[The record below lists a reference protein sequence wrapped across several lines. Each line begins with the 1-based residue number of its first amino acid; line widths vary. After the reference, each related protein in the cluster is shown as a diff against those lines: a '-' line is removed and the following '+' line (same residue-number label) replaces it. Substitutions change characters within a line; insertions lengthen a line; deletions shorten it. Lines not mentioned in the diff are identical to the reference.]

1 MSDMTLTLMGY
12 FVSHDISKI
21 LSLQY
26 TINTKLLNI
35 PVLILS
41 LCQEAFNRRRP
52 VCCFGSVRNSL
63 FLMNIQELRGEASL
77 SRGLRNP
84 GISLLVF
91 LYGDKYPLPFYEPY
105 GKSGYLQLTLFHMD
119 DLVFP

>member
-1 MSDMTLTLMGY
+1 MRHKSNFYFSSGHIFKRQEEMSDMTLTLMGY

-84 GISLLVF
+84 GISF
-91 LYGDKYPLPFYEPY
+91 IGF
-105 GKSGYLQLTLFHMD
+105 SIW
-119 DLVFP
+119 